1 MLQITL
7 RGTDVMTQNVVAALG
22 SSSFLSVL
30 GSHMLLNLKE
40 AGEKG
45 LNEGTSYRVS
55 EPSEDDMIF
64 N

>member
-1 MLQITL
+1 MLQFTL
-7 RGTDVMTQNVVAALG
+7 RGSDVMTQNVIAALG

-30 GSHMLLNLKE
+30 GSYMLLNLKE

-55 EPSEDDMIF
+55 DSPEDDVIF